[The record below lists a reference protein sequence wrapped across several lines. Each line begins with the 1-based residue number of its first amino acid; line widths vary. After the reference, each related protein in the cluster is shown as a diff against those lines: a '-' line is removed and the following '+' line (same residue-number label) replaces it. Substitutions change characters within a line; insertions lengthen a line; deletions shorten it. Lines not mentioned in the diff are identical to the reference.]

1 MCSVCSN
8 YSYFDRS
15 MAKCT
20 CCNFSLLT
28 RSIPSGPCSYCLFL
42 KTVHCL
48 IKYDC
53 LDLLQA
59 HIRVPYFKPNPLYS
73 LNDPKSNETAAGPH
87 IPPQKPG
94 LNLKSWIWFSHLFVL
109 TFLQMPWEARENK
122 QVKNKCFSR
131 IISYWGF
138 FFFFF
143 LRGNRWEEK
152 FWQWKN
158 MFSFSVK
165 MGVKIKTIFS
175 PTENGIPEEIKSFS
189 FLLGLSFIFHF
200 ISFCF
205 NFKFIIRFY
214 LSCINKRIIMT
225 WAHA

>member
-131 IISYWGF
+131 IISYWGLF
-138 FFFFF
+138 FFFFSTWKQVGRKVLAMEKHVF
-143 LRGNRWEEK
+143 L
-152 FWQWKN
+152 FC
-158 MFSFSVK
+158 
-165 MGVKIKTIFS
+165 
-175 PTENGIPEEIKSFS
+175 ENGCKNKNYFFPHRKWNTRRNNFLSSWGFHSF
-189 FLLGLSFIFHF
+189 FILSLFVLTSSLSYVFI
-200 ISFCF
+200 
-205 NFKFIIRFY
+205 
-214 LSCINKRIIMT
+214 L
-225 WAHA
+225 AV

>member
-59 HIRVPYFKPNPLYS
+59 HISMPYFKPNPLYS

-109 TFLQMPWEARENK
+109 TILQMPWEASENK

-138 FFFFF
+138 FFFFPTWKQVGRKVLAMEKHVF
-143 LRGNRWEEK
+143 LFCENGC
-152 FWQWKN
+152 KN
-158 MFSFSVK
+158 KNYFFPHRKWNTRRNKIIFFPLGAFIHFSFYL
-165 MGVKIKTIFS
+165 
-175 PTENGIPEEIKSFS
+175 
-189 FLLGLSFIFHF
+189 FLF
-200 ISFCF
+200 
-205 NFKFIIRFY
+205 
-214 LSCINKRIIMT
+214 
-225 WAHA
+225 